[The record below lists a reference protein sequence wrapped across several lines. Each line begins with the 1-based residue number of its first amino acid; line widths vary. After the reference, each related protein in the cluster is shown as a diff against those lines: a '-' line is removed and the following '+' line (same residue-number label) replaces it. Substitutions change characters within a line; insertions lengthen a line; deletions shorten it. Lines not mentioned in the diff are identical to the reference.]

1 MNAIRLFYEKIKKEI
16 KVNIL
21 KQDYKSAIKLYQLL
35 IEQYPRKRIE
45 IYKELYLCY
54 FYNRDYLLMVK
65 IRQEL
70 FVLEL
75 QRKIGYRRKIWEQN
89 INKIIVWFEKKGL
102 QISRKQL
109 ELIELSLIGVGSVV
123 LYWGFYL
130 LQGLKLF

>member
-75 QRKIGYRRKIWEQN
+75 QRKIGYRRKI
-89 INKIIVWFEKKGL
+89 
-102 QISRKQL
+102 
-109 ELIELSLIGVGSVV
+109 
-123 LYWGFYL
+123 
-130 LQGLKLF
+130 